1 MLALSSQNPN
11 RLLVDEASN
20 DDNSVVA
27 LALSTMEE
35 LQLFRG
41 DTVLLKGKRRK
52 DTVCIVLADEACE
65 PGKIRMN
72 KCVRKNLKVR
82 LGDVVSVHQCP
93 DVKYG
98 KRVHILPIDDTIEGI
113 TGNLFDVFLK
123 PYFMEAYRPVRK
135 NDLFLCRGGMR
146 AVEFKVVETDPDEYC
161 IVAPDTVRHAASCI
175 VPRPPLPAASPRLV
189 RPSPPRPC
197 PPRVPTCTCCMYTW
211 CALPVGRAPLPAHTL
226 SPRCSPLAPHAPCRL
241 ASSSP
246 PPPLLLLLLAGHPL
260 RG

>member
-1 MLALSSQNPN
+1 MADTKPKKKNPN

-27 LALSTMEE
+27 LSLATMEE

-52 DTVCIVLADEACE
+52 DTVCIVLADDACE

-72 KCVRKNLKVR
+72 KCIRKNLKVR

-135 NDLFLCRGGMR
+135 NVTSYNDIESKKEDFRKYLEQGGVIDALTKSLVGLYEESEKPTDALAFIQQFMTGGG
-146 AVEFKVVETDPDEYC
+146 AGSADMEALKSENDELKKQVEALTAELAQLKSGADAEGGDDQ
-161 IVAPDTVRHAASCI
+161 AAQ
-175 VPRPPLPAASPRLV
+175 
-189 RPSPPRPC
+189 
-197 PPRVPTCTCCMYTW
+197 
-211 CALPVGRAPLPAHTL
+211 
-226 SPRCSPLAPHAPCRL
+226 
-241 ASSSP
+241 
-246 PPPLLLLLLAGHPL
+246 
-260 RG
+260 